1 MSKEKLPPE
10 EGKDEESKGYIEID
24 LSRIKDKL
32 DDGFERLV
40 FGSKSRKFDSSYKK
54 GEGRLGIDPI
64 FGKAGIV
71 SAILTGMVFLLC
83 AAFRADYR
91 VTCFLFF
98 LFLLGLIL
106 AVIGKYEICFN
117 GKGFSIRFGKRIL
130 HEYKWSDVT
139 GVQDGKKVWV
149 QGRRLWTDHTFED
162 FPEFYKMARVACK
175 GKGKSTPPSEKKQ
188 KNRKKAG
195 K

>member
-1 MSKEKLPPE
+1 M
-10 EGKDEESKGYIEID
+10 
-24 LSRIKDKL
+24 
-32 DDGFERLV
+32 

-71 SAILTGMVFLLC
+71 SVILTSLVLLLC
-83 AAFRADYR
+83 VAFRADR
-91 VTCFLFF
+91 GVVLLMGFLM
-98 LFLLGLIL
+98 LLGLFL
-106 AVIGKYEICFN
+106 TVIGKYEIRFN

-139 GVQDGKKVWV
+139 DVQDNRKVWV
-149 QGRRLWTDHTFED
+149 QGKRLWTDHTFED
-162 FPEFYKMARVACK
+162 FPEFYKMARAACK
-175 GKGKSTPPSEKKQ
+175 GKGKPTPPSEKKQ

>member
-10 EGKDEESKGYIEID
+10 ERKDEASKDYIEID
-24 LSRIKDKL
+24 LSRIKDNI

-71 SAILTGMVFLLC
+71 SVILTSLVLLLC
-83 AAFRADYR
+83 VAFRADR
-91 VTCFLFF
+91 GVVLLMGFLM
-98 LFLLGLIL
+98 LLGLFL
-106 AVIGKYEICFN
+106 TVIGKYEIRFN

-139 GVQDGKKVWV
+139 DVQDNRKVWV
-149 QGRRLWTDHTFED
+149 QGKRLWTDHTFED
-162 FPEFYKMARVACK
+162 FPEFYKMARAACK
-175 GKGKSTPPSEKKQ
+175 GKGKPTPPSEKKQ